1 MGAVRIA
8 ILAAAAV
15 AAILLA
21 FIVRGMVGADRPAPQ
36 AVSVAEAQPVTKV
49 LVAKQDLPIGT
60 RISAQM
66 IGWQDW
72 PVDSLSESFITD
84 GAQAAP
90 AAEGAA
96 KVAETA
102 SQAAHAVIGG
112 PAAIQAF
119 EGAVVRE
126 AMVAGEPILA
136 RKVLRGGEGGFMSV
150 VLGSGMRAVS
160 IPISAESA
168 SGGFILPGDRVDVIH
183 SREAPNGSDWTSEVL
198 MRNLRV
204 LAIDQAAKPAEDANT
219 MIGAVATLETPAA
232 DAEILARATAQGR
245 LALALRAFNDTSG
258 PVGRGGGSEP
268 QTVRIYRDGEM
279 TEVSLR

>member
-21 FIVRGMVGADRPAPQ
+21 FIVRGMVGADHPAPQ

-84 GAQAAP
+84 GVQAAP

-102 SQAAHAVIGG
+102 TQAAHALIGG

-168 SGGFILPGDRVDVIH
+168 SGGFILPGDRVQVELTPYDL
-183 SREAPNGSDWTSEVL
+183 SR
-198 MRNLRV
+198 
-204 LAIDQAAKPAEDANT
+204 
-219 MIGAVATLETPAA
+219 
-232 DAEILARATAQGR
+232 
-245 LALALRAFNDTSG
+245 
-258 PVGRGGGSEP
+258 
-268 QTVRIYRDGEM
+268 
-279 TEVSLR
+279 